1 MRWMQITLSL
11 MASSFPD
18 NLINEDRA
26 GMKWFPQ
33 VTTEAGTRLGYTL
46 GRRHGSAPQHPPC
59 QTLLPSSSDM
69 ISASLFAIEMVPS
82 TDPPSTEYMGHY
94 HSWRIC
100 RHPSICPL
108 TRESCHTG
116 SCLVPPPKSRRG
128 AYMFCEALTLRRA
141 TLISCGELGVT
152 KC

>member
-1 MRWMQITLSL
+1 MHWTQITLSL

-18 NLINEDRA
+18 NLINEDRV
-26 GMKWFPQ
+26 GMKSFPQ
-33 VTTEAGTRLGYTL
+33 VTTEARTHLGYTL
-46 GRRHGSAPQHPPC
+46 GREHGSAPQHPPC
-59 QTLLPSSSDM
+59 QMLLPSSSDM
-69 ISASLFAIEMVPS
+69 ISTSLFAIEMVPS
-82 TDPPSTEYMGHY
+82 TDHPARSTWAHY

-108 TRESCHTG
+108 IRKSCHTG

-141 TLISCGELGVT
+141 TLISRGELGVT